1 MQLCSKHLRAWGQ
14 RVCLLGWRGAF
25 VYWVGAERGGSAFVY
40 WVGAERGGSA
50 FVYGELARMD
60 TVISVPDARVDVWL
74 QPMVTNTHAPTQIT
88 LA

>member
-14 RVCLLGWRGAF
+14 RVCLLGWRG
-25 VYWVGAERGGSAFVY
+25 AFVY